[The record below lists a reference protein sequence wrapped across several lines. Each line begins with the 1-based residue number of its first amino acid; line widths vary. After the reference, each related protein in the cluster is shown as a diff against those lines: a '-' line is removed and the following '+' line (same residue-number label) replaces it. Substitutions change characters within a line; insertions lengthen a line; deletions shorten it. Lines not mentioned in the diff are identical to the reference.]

1 MTRPRAGEGGSARVA
16 ASHDGARAPHFG
28 RGSAAH
34 TAGHRADEH
43 ARKRAG
49 NASCAT
55 EQDGAAPPIAA
66 DEPSAPAERGRAG
79 NHARLPRLARALAAG
94 LAFQLTLAP
103 FASAQAAS
111 AGAAADASAQA
122 ASAGAAATSS
132 TVPGGGHAASDGALS
147 AGSVGAPSAARQFD
161 PRAGS
166 QPAFALVA
174 PPLPPEQQKLLGM
187 RPPTTANP
195 GTLVPGGR
203 RQTLSFADLGALD
216 PLQLRGTD
224 GQNGVPFSVRNDE
237 VVTAAT
243 LHLIYSYS
251 PALLPDMSQLKVL
264 INGEVAATLPVPQA
278 QAGTTVA
285 RDVPLDPRFI
295 TEFNHLNVQ
304 LVGHYTRRCE
314 DPANSTLWATVSNA
328 SSLDLSYASLPVK
341 PELGALPAP
350 FFDRRD
356 VRRLELPFV
365 FADKPDPA
373 TLEAAGTL
381 ASWFGSLAGYR
392 GALFPAQVGSL
403 PLAGN
408 AVLFAL
414 ADSHPAGL
422 ALPAISGPTI
432 AVMAR
437 DDNARGSLLL
447 VLGRNGDELKTAAA
461 ALALGQNALSGTSTT
476 ITQLV
481 TLKPRQPYDA
491 PNWLPTARPVR
502 LGELA
507 DSRALSVKGYDAG
520 AISLTM
526 RVPPDLFMWNT
537 NGASLDLRYR
547 YSVRP
552 RPDRSSLN
560 ISVNNRFVRS
570 LQIPAVDPSRFSIA
584 RFLGRL
590 GAESGDTGSARH
602 IVQVPPLLL
611 TPHSQLNLQY
621 YYDIPN
627 TGDCAGALLPNVEGT
642 IDPDSTLDL
651 SPFPHYMA
659 LPDLAAF
666 ANSGFPFTRLADLS
680 QTAAILPDEATPGD
694 YSLFLLA
701 MGRMGESTG
710 YPVTGVTVAG
720 PGQVDSLADK
730 DLLMI
735 GGPGRQPLLQ
745 RWAKSMPFSSDGET
759 SSFTLS
765 DLGPRIAN
773 WWHGP
778 HGIERT
784 PARADLSLVSNG
796 DSALITGFESPL
808 RAGRSVVALI
818 SSPGESEA
826 EITSALL
833 DADVLPQVQ
842 GAMDVVHGRSVTV
855 TTNGD
860 SYYLGKLPPFEYL
873 RWALSSH
880 PLLLV
885 LGGVL
890 AAIAMA
896 ALLYRALRRVAARRL
911 QD

>member
-1 MTRPRAGEGGSARVA
+1 M
-16 ASHDGARAPHFG
+16 
-28 RGSAAH
+28 
-34 TAGHRADEH
+34 
-43 ARKRAG
+43 
-49 NASCAT
+49 
-55 EQDGAAPPIAA
+55 
-66 DEPSAPAERGRAG
+66 
-79 NHARLPRLARALAAG
+79 
-94 LAFQLTLAP
+94 
-103 FASAQAAS
+103 
-111 AGAAADASAQA
+111 
-122 ASAGAAATSS
+122 
-132 TVPGGGHAASDGALS
+132 
-147 AGSVGAPSAARQFD
+147 
-161 PRAGS
+161 
-166 QPAFALVA
+166 
-174 PPLPPEQQKLLGM
+174 
-187 RPPTTANP
+187 
-195 GTLVPGGR
+195 
-203 RQTLSFADLGALD
+203 
-216 PLQLRGTD
+216 
-224 GQNGVPFSVRNDE
+224 
-237 VVTAAT
+237 
-243 LHLIYSYS
+243 
-251 PALLPDMSQLKVL
+251 
-264 INGEVAATLPVPQA
+264 PQA

-552 RPDRSSLN
+552 APGSLLAEHQRQQPLRALAADPGGRPLA
-560 ISVNNRFVRS
+560 
-570 LQIPAVDPSRFSIA
+570 LQHRALPGAP
-584 RFLGRL
+584 GRRV
-590 GAESGDTGSARH
+590 GRYRQRAPHRAD
-602 IVQVPPLLL
+602 PPLLL

-759 SSFTLS
+759 SRFTLS

-826 EITSALL
+826 ELTSALL

-855 TTNGD
+855 TTQRRQLLPRHAAALRVPA
-860 SYYLGKLPPFEYL
+860 LG
-873 RWALSSH
+873 A
-880 PLLLV
+880 
-885 LGGVL
+885 VL
-890 AAIAMA
+890 ASA
-896 ALLYRALRRVAARRL
+896 AAGAGRRARGDRDGRPVVPRTAPYRGAPPAGLMR
-911 QD
+911 